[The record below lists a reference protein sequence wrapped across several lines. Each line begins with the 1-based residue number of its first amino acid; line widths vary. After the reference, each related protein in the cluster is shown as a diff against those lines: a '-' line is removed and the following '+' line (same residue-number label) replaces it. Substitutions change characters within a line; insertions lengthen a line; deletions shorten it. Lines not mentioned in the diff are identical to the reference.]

1 MNNITKTFII
11 TTLLFITI
19 GNAQQAAEG
28 HYQNTGITPDEVIQ
42 LQIRNGSNL
51 SNILGSNNFGSN
63 SSQNGSA
70 GFYLPSTQKYYSSS
84 NSTASTPISVPN
96 KNIGN
101 GIGAVITSTERT
113 LQNFIADDGSGET
126 LDAKPLVMK
135 TIRYDSS
142 VNGTSGDGQWDISE
156 TIVTLIK
163 QTNSNTLLPINLWYI
178 QSSPECADFLIG
190 ATTNLSKIIALKFT
204 DLGSGNFQWVKQTTW
219 PDGTPLD
226 IVQNLSNEDFGV
238 YVKAKMNVYP
248 NPIKEKFKIIFDT
261 SNNESFTYQI
271 YDLTGRQILT
281 GENKTNNE
289 IDVQSLKTGSYI
301 LVCKDNNNNI
311 STKKI
316 IKE

>member
-11 TTLLFITI
+11 TTLFFITI

-28 HYQNTGITPDEVIQ
+28 HYQNSGITPDEVIQ

-51 SNILGSNNFGSN
+51 SNILGSNNFGSG
-63 SSQNGSA
+63 SQQSGSA

-84 NSTASTPISVPN
+84 NTTPFTNFTATN

-101 GIGAVITSTERT
+101 GIGFSLSANEKT
-113 LQNFIADDGSGET
+113 LQNFIADDGSGENF
-126 LDAKPLVMK
+126 DAKPIVMK

-142 VNGTSGDGQWDISE
+142 INGTSGDGQWDISE

-163 QTNSNTLLPINLWYI
+163 QTNSNTLLPANCWYI
-178 QSSPECADFLIG
+178 QSSPECDDFSTS
-190 ATTNLSKIIALKFT
+190 ANTNGSKTIAFKFT

-226 IVQNLSNEDFGV
+226 VVQNLSNEDFGA

-248 NPIKEKFKIIFDT
+248 NPIKENFKIIFDN